1 MHREMSSS
9 LSLTRVSFSL
19 HFFGIPFSVDRRLVL
34 FPDLFF
40 SSTIAT
46 PGQFPIVTIDAF
58 ASRVLPRRVPSL
70 PIHRLTTTHEA
81 AETMLQLV
89 ALALCHV
96 LKDDLVVV
104 ASIFFFLLLSHPAIV
119 VKQ

>member
-19 HFFGIPFSVDRRLVL
+19 HFLGIPFSVDRRLVL

-46 PGQFPIVTIDAF
+46 PGQFPIVTIDSF

-70 PIHRLTTTHEA
+70 PIHRLTTKHEA

-89 ALALCHV
+89 ALALGEKASEKLTFFCRR
-96 LKDDLVVV
+96 LLVTRGKP
-104 ASIFFFLLLSHPAIV
+104 H
-119 VKQ
+119 

>member
-1 MHREMSSS
+1 
-9 LSLTRVSFSL
+9 
-19 HFFGIPFSVDRRLVL
+19 
-34 FPDLFF
+34 
-40 SSTIAT
+40 
-46 PGQFPIVTIDAF
+46 
-58 ASRVLPRRVPSL
+58 
-70 PIHRLTTTHEA
+70 
-81 AETMLQLV
+81 MLQLV

>member
-19 HFFGIPFSVDRRLVL
+19 HFLGIPFSVDRRLVL

-46 PGQFPIVTIDAF
+46 PGQFPIVTIDSF
-58 ASRVLPRRVPSL
+58 ASRVLPRRVQSL
-70 PIHRLTTTHEA
+70 PIHRLTPTHQER
-81 AETMLQLV
+81 LGICFP
-89 ALALCHV
+89 LA
-96 LKDDLVVV
+96 
-104 ASIFFFLLLSHPAIV
+104 FFSYSLTQP
-119 VKQ
+119 